1 MTGPLQFS
9 RVRLC
14 YKVVK
19 SCIVMLFNQHHLATL
34 FVRNTTMLPT
44 QHVIIC
50 QVLVE
55 NYALYH
61 NVTEVLDICKISTVM
76 FFS

>member
-1 MTGPLQFS
+1 MTGSLQFPH
-9 RVRLC
+9 VRLC
-14 YKVVK
+14 YKVGK
-19 SCIVMLFNQHHLATL
+19 SCIVMFNQHHLATL
-34 FVRNTTMLPT
+34 FVRNATMLPT

-55 NYALYH
+55 NYASYH

>member
-1 MTGPLQFS
+1 MMAREKTHDRAFAVP

-14 YKVVK
+14 YKVWK
-19 SCIVMLFNQHHLATL
+19 ICIVMLFHQHYLATL
-34 FVRNTTMLPT
+34 FVRNATMLPT

-55 NYALYH
+55 NY
-61 NVTEVLDICKISTVM
+61 V
-76 FFS
+76 

>member
-1 MTGPLQFS
+1 
-9 RVRLC
+9 
-14 YKVVK
+14 
-19 SCIVMLFNQHHLATL
+19 MLFNQHILATL
-34 FVRNTTMLPT
+34 FVRNATMLPT

-55 NYALYH
+55 NYASCN
-61 NVTEVLDICKISTVM
+61 NVTEVFDICKISTVM